1 MLLYELLTGTTPL
14 DQERLK
20 QAAFDEVRRMIR
32 EDEPPRPSTRLTTM
46 GDQARSVSAAHRNSD
61 PKLLGRL
68 VRGELDWIV
77 MKALDKE
84 RARRYDTAS
93 AFAADVERYLHDEP
107 VEACPPSAVYRFRK
121 FARRQ
126 KTGLVIATVLT
137 LALLVVLGV
146 VAGSIGWAVR
156 DRASRQAAIEVE
168 ANLALKEAARVQAQ
182 RKYAEALS
190 AALRAEALLSGG
202 GSQELQ
208 KRAGDLRKDLQMV
221 LRLES
226 IPLEGSRSTSEGG
239 FDFAKEDEAYAE
251 AFRQFG
257 VDARVLGAQEIAD
270 RASAT
275 TIRLELASDLDNW
288 AFTRWMVRPQ
298 GDEIA
303 KKLVA
308 AARLADP
315 DEIRNRIRDAQETR
329 DAKAVSDLLTTESD
343 RVLQWPT
350 SRLLFAALFQ
360 LEPEQM
366 QSEQLMTL
374 TRRLHRQRPDDF
386 WNNFTLASLHASQD
400 PPQWEDAARFYTAA
414 LSLHPENAATQ
425 NDLAR
430 LLVNWP
436 RPGVDHFEEAVDLA
450 KKAVKATPTAGNYW
464 VTLGIAHYRARQWSD
479 ALVAFQQAAKL
490 RNGGDGLD
498 WLFLAMAHGRLG
510 EKEQGRKW
518 YDQAVQ
524 WMEKNDPDDGGLKS
538 MRAEAAELL
547 GIKESAPSANW
558 LKQLI
563 KGGLAQ

>member
-1 MLLYELLTGTTPL
+1 
-14 DQERLK
+14 
-20 QAAFDEVRRMIR
+20 
-32 EDEPPRPSTRLTTM
+32 
-46 GDQARSVSAAHRNSD
+46 
-61 PKLLGRL
+61 
-68 VRGELDWIV
+68 WIV
-77 MKALDKE
+77 MKALEKD
-84 RARRYDTAS
+84 RSRRYETANTL
-93 AFAADVERYLHDEP
+93 AADLNRYLADEP
-107 VEACPPSAVYRFRK
+107 VQACPPSAIYRFRK

-126 KTGLVIATVLT
+126 KTALAIATVLT

-146 VAGSIGWAVR
+146 VAGSIGWTVR

-168 ANLALKEAARVQAQ
+168 VNLALKEATRLQAK

-190 AALRAEALLSGG
+190 PALRAEALLSGG
-202 GSQELQ
+202 SSQELQ

-239 FDFAKEDEAYAE
+239 FDFAKENEAYAE

-257 VDARVLGAQEIAD
+257 VDALALGAQEIAD

-275 TIRLELASDLDNW
+275 TIRLELASELDNW
-288 AFTRWMVRPQ
+288 AFTRWMVRPE

-360 LEPEQM
+360 LDPKQF

-374 TRRLHRQRPDDF
+374 TRRLHRQRPDEF
-386 WNNFTLASLHASQD
+386 WNNFMLASLHASKA

-414 LSLHPENAATQ
+414 LSLQPENAVTQ
-425 NDLAR
+425 NDFAR

-436 RPGVDHFEEAVDLA
+436 RPGVDHFEEAIDLA

-464 VTLGIAHYRARQWSD
+464 VTLGIAHYRVRQWSD
-479 ALVAFQQAAKL
+479 ALTAFQQAAKL

-498 WLFLAMAHGRLG
+498 WLFLAMTHGRLG

-547 GIKESAPSANW
+547 GIKEGAPSANW
-558 LKQLI
+558 LKQLF
-563 KGGLAQ
+563 KRGLAQ